1 MEKLFKIEWPDNYGP
16 EWMNKDNLESCLFSD
31 THISNVKVVVEEF
44 PIKNN

>member
-31 THISNVKVVVEEF
+31 TYIKNVKVVVKEVL
-44 PIKNN
+44 IKKD